1 MSAKR
6 IAFIKV
12 NFWRFVVS
20 RFDQPEDADDYDTQ
34 AEREADSPAIPTR
47 PTLQLRR
54 QAKPFSA
61 RRHCGRG
68 TVSKYSL
75 GEIPQY
81 IHHLV
86 VDLIE
91 NQDLVG

>member
-47 PTLQLRR
+47 PTL
-54 QAKPFSA
+54 
-61 RRHCGRG
+61 
-68 TVSKYSL
+68 
-75 GEIPQY
+75 
-81 IHHLV
+81 
-86 VDLIE
+86 
-91 NQDLVG
+91 

>member
-1 MSAKR
+1 MKR
-6 IAFIKV
+6 IAFTVKK
-12 NFWRFVVS
+12 FWRFTVS
-20 RFDQPEDADDYDTQ
+20 RFDQPEDTDVYNTQ
-34 AEREADSPAIPTR
+34 AEREANSPAIPTM

-54 QAKPFSA
+54 QAKPLFA
-61 RRHCGRG
+61 LRHCGRG
-68 TVSKYSL
+68 YLSKYLL

-86 VDLIE
+86 VDLIG